1 MKPIYII
8 LGGGLIY
15 YFYNKFKKES
25 IPVPDP
31 AITTA
36 PIIKA
41 VPAKPKKQPK
51 VILPK
56 QQPAPPFVKG
66 AKLTPKLPY
75 KNIPVY
81 NRPEGKIIT
90 NATDF
95 EYIGYSPLLSNWILG
110 KIVTYTGL
118 YKAPNIVLVWTKA
131 NFWEVAKKTV

>member
-15 YFYNKFKKES
+15 YFYNKCKKDAAPA
-25 IPVPDP
+25 PVP
-31 AITTA
+31 TSA

-41 VPAKPKKQPK
+41 VPAKPKQQPK

-56 QQPAPPFVKG
+56 QQPAPNFVKG

-75 KNIPVY
+75 KNVAVY
-81 NRPEGKIIT
+81 NTPEGKVIT

-118 YKAPNIVLVWTKA
+118 YKAPNIVTVWSKA